1 MQDKQQDEFYNKL
14 RQQLE
19 ELDKWPGPYL
29 FKFILPTTHE
39 KEFKKLSSLFDN
51 TGAVINTKQS
61 SKGKYTSVSI
71 HVEMNSPEDVVS
83 KYKEVGKKVEDVISL

>member
-14 RQQLE
+14 RRQLE
-19 ELDKWPGPYL
+19 KLDKWPGLYL

-39 KEFKKLSSLFDN
+39 KELQKLSSLFDDM
-51 TGAVINTKQS
+51 GAVIKTKQS

-71 HVEMNSPEDVVS
+71 HVKMKSPEDVVE
-83 KYKEVGKKVEDVISL
+83 KYKEVGQEVDGVISL